1 MKRFVTFAILAIAMC
16 FAAISIS
23 VAFTQGIT
31 VPPGATKVEQQTIAT
46 NINGTSTVTTSTVN
60 VVAGSVY
67 NVTIPNA
74 TPTTQY
80 GADVYF
86 LDAQGH
92 TITESMVVEPLYS
105 DGTDCGTWVCPQ

>member
-1 MKRFVTFAILAIAMC
+1 MCIAS
-16 FAAISIS
+16 ISIS
-23 VAFTQGIT
+23 LAFTQGVT
-31 VPPGATKVEQQTIAT
+31 VPPGATQAEQQTIAT
-46 NINGTSTVTTSTVN
+46 NKNGTSTVTTSTVN

-74 TPTTQY
+74 TATTQY

-86 LDAQGH
+86 LDATGKE
-92 TITESMVVEPLYS
+92 ITETMVVEPLYS